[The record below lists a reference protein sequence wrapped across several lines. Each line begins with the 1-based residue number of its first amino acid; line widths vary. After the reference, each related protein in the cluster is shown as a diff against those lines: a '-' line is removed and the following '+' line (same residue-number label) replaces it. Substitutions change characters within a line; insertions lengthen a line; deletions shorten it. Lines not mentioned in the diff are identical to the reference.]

1 MAMLAVDI
9 QPHGRSERAV
19 ARRRA
24 RIADTSG
31 HADDKDRRC
40 SAKAQLCG

>member
-9 QPHGRSERAV
+9 QPHGRPERAI

-24 RIADTSG
+24 RIADTRS
-31 HADDKDRRC
+31 HADDKDRRRRT
-40 SAKAQLCG
+40 KAQLRG

>member
-9 QPHGRSERAV
+9 QPHGRPERAI

-24 RIADTSG
+24 RIANARG
-31 HADDKDRRC
+31 HADDKDRRRG
-40 SAKAQLCG
+40 AKAQLRG